1 MTLWRLPV
9 WTCCI
14 YHHFSAK
21 IRCGVLIVWSV
32 EYCLPQGRNQREQ
45 PGNCP
50 PEIYRNVFSHEVQ
63 QQVIIILPPPKISAG
78 CSPPGLPHTTVA
90 MRRLHFLP
98 LTHRQNDVARRC
110 CVQRNTERSSANC
123 VFPKK
128 NLRNTI
134 FSSMALVSS
143 LSGTQLARN
152 KSWPIW
158 MHLPI
163 LTSWPAFSTAET

>member
-1 MTLWRLPV
+1 
-9 WTCCI
+9 
-14 YHHFSAK
+14 
-21 IRCGVLIVWSV
+21 VWSV

-110 CVQRNTERSSANC
+110 CVQRNTMRSSANC

-134 FSSMALVSS
+134 FYGACKFVI
-143 LSGTQLARN
+143 RN
-152 KSWPIW
+152 PTSEKQ
-158 MHLPI
+158 I
-163 LTSWPAFSTAET
+163 LTDMNAFADPHFVACILNCRNLKVYGQ